1 VFKLSQDGTET
12 VLHSFFN
19 SDCSDGRFPIGGLV
33 ADTAGNLYG
42 TTYTGGG
49 SGCLAGCGVVFR
61 VSAVGIFTVLH
72 SFTGFPTDGGYSQ
85 SALIADASGILYGTT
100 EVGGAS
106 CTLNVPAGC
115 GTVFKLVG
123 TGVRRSSRVCWHAGK
138 TELPWPERF
147 RVGQTIWRPS
157 GRSRSL
163 RIPKCR
169 SASGRNS
176 GVLHRRIGVTFV
188 GGQLFQRVMI
198 AAASSSSHLQQTP
211 LWHGETVR
219 GEKRSPTRSPENEEQ
234 TWWIFNFCERR

>member
-1 VFKLSQDGTET
+1 MFKLSQDGTET
-12 VLHSFFN
+12 VLHSFCN
-19 SDCSDGRFPIGGLV
+19 TDCSDGMFPIGGLI
-33 ADTAGNLYG
+33 ADGAGNLYG

-123 TGVRRSSRVCWHAGK
+123 TGFVVPVAFAGTPGK
-138 TELPWPERF
+138 PNCH
-147 RVGQTIWRPS
+147 
-157 GRSRSL
+157 GRSV
-163 RIPKCR
+163 
-169 SASGRNS
+169 SA
-176 GVLHRRIGVTFV
+176 LAKQY
-188 GGQLFQRVMI
+188 GGL
-198 AAASSSSHLQQTP
+198 AAAAAALGFPSVGARQD
-211 LWHGETVR
+211 EIR
-219 GEKRSPTRSPENEEQ
+219 A
-234 TWWIFNFCERR
+234 FCTGA